1 MKRARLSGVPVSG
14 TGRRGAD
21 LARELHA
28 VVAGDPDVTGYAGP
42 VTLAGRVELVPLP
55 REQAIDYNGPVRQPL
70 PDAHRP
76 AAVGAVLPAL
86 QVAG

>member
-1 MKRARLSGVPVSG
+1 MSG

-42 VTLAGRVELVPLP
+42 VTLAGRVELLPFP
-55 REQAIDYNGPVRQPL
+55 REQAISITTDRYGNPC
-70 PDAHRP
+70 
-76 AAVGAVLPAL
+76 PAL
-86 QVAG
+86 TDLPL